1 MHSSM
6 MHTVR
11 SSSRLP
17 AGGCLPEVLVCL
29 GGYLPGGCLPGRCM
43 PGGVCPAKCLL
54 GLRRA
59 NISAFGIHKSFSVIL
74 CQVSDCTEVVPQELQ
89 LQSRIPEPLD
99 SPKHPEF
106 V

>member
-1 MHSSM
+1 
-6 MHTVR
+6 
-11 SSSRLP
+11 
-17 AGGCLPEVLVCL
+17 
-29 GGYLPGGCLPGRCM
+29 M
-43 PGGVCPAKCLL
+43 PGGVCPTKCLL
-54 GLRRA
+54 GLRAA

-106 V
+106 VEESEKLSTFKTWGVQSPNTLCKAGFYYTGTK